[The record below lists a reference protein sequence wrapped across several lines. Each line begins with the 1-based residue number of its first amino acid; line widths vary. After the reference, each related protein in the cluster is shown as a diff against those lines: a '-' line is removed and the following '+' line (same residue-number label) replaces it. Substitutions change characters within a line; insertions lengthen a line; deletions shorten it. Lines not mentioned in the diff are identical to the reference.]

1 MIELEQAG
9 LAFLLQTSDAT
20 FPTGSYA
27 HSLGMEEMVQ
37 QGRVHDEVTLRGF
50 LSDHVIPAAAHIDL
64 PLVAEAHRAVERDD
78 IEDLLAVDHLSGA
91 LRPARELRAASLQT
105 GRRRLAML
113 AAVSSVPI
121 IRAYQDRAA
130 GDAAIGHHA
139 SVWGAA
145 CSGLPVKAALTAY
158 LYQSLAGYCAAAPKL
173 IRIGQEGIQRVLTAA
188 LGGAMPAVD
197 QALSVARA
205 EIGWFDPVVD
215 IASMWHEISDE
226 RLFIS

>member
-37 QGRVHDEVTLRGF
+37 QGRVSDEASLRAF
-50 LSDHVIPAAAHIDL
+50 LEDHVIPAAARVDL
-64 PLVAEAHRAVERDD
+64 PLVAEAHRAVLRGDL
-78 IEDLLAVDHLSGA
+78 EDLLAVDHLSGV

-113 AAVSSVPI
+113 AAVSPAPV

-130 GDAAIGHHA
+130 GDPTIGHHA

-145 CSGLPVKAALTAY
+145 CGGLPVTAALTSY
-158 LYQSLAGYCAAAPKL
+158 LYQSLASYCAAAPKL
-173 IRIGQEGIQRVLTAA
+173 IRIGQEGIQRVLTTA
-188 LGGAMPAVD
+188 LGGAMFAVD
-197 QALSVARA
+197 AALGVSRA
-205 EIGWFDPVVD
+205 DIGWFDPMVD
-215 IASMWHEISDE
+215 IASMWHEVSDE

>member
-37 QGRVHDEVTLRGF
+37 QGRVQDEATLRDF
-50 LSDHVIPAAAHIDL
+50 LEDHVIPAAARVDL
-64 PLVAEAHRAVERDD
+64 PLVAEAHRAVGRDD
-78 IEDLLAVDHLSGA
+78 IEDLLAVDHLSGV

-113 AAVSSVPI
+113 AAVSSLPI
-121 IRAYQDRAA
+121 IRTYQDRAA
-130 GDAAIGHHA
+130 IDPTIGHHA
-139 SVWGAA
+139 AVWGAA
-145 CSGLPVKAALTAY
+145 CRGLPVRAALTAY
-158 LYQSLAGYCAAAPKL
+158 LYQSLSSYCAAAPKL

-188 LGGAMPAVD
+188 LGGAMPTVEA
-197 QALSVARA
+197 ALTVAR
-205 EIGWFDPVVD
+205 EDIGWFDPLVD
-215 IASMWHEISDE
+215 IASMRHEISDE

>member
-1 MIELEQAG
+1 MIELERAG

-37 QGRVHDEVTLRGF
+37 QGRVRDETTLRAF
-50 LSDHVIPAAAHIDL
+50 LDDHVIPAAAQLDL
-64 PLVAEAHRAVERDD
+64 PLVAEAHRAVERGDLN
-78 IEDLLAVDHLSGA
+78 DLLAVDHLSGV

-113 AAVSSVPI
+113 AAVSSIPI
-121 IRAYQDRAA
+121 LRAYQDQAA
-130 GDAAIGHHA
+130 ADPAIGHHA
-139 SVWGAA
+139 AVWGAA
-145 CSGLPVKAALTAY
+145 CGALPVNAALTAY
-158 LYQSLAGYCAAAPKL
+158 LYQSLASYCAAAPKL

-188 LGGAMPAVD
+188 LGGAMPAVEA
-197 QALSVARA
+197 ALMVARA
-205 EIGWFDPVVD
+205 DIGWFDPLVD
-215 IASMWHEISDE
+215 IASMWHEVSDE

>member
-37 QGRVHDEVTLRGF
+37 QGRVHDEMTLRDF
-50 LSDHVIPAAAHIDL
+50 LSDHVIPAAAHVDL

-197 QALSVARA
+197 QALTVERA
-205 EIGWFDPVVD
+205 DIGWFDPVVD